1 MDYGSMLRFRDYVN
15 EDIKRKNNLMDKQ
28 QKYNY
33 FLKESSYNRRVKDF
47 KTGEYKEAGRK
58 IMYLLNS
65 STGEKKNLMGY
76 NFNHTICPS
85 YLNYNNKLNIE
96 KVKKII
102 EMYQTEY
109 IKKGEAFFVTYT
121 MPNLVADYTNIEAA
135 NKVVKKANQVVTN
148 MYKQV
153 EKKFGVTGQ
162 IKKYEVTYSYSNGQ
176 LMMHPHFH
184 LLMHFE
190 DVYNVTVLKGKESAR
205 EFIFEY
211 WYKHFLKKYLS
222 NEIEV
227 SAQKS
232 LDLNLS
238 SKAAKGIN
246 IDKLTDKTQKELKE
260 QVDSISKYV
269 LKKLSDAAQEE
280 IIRKVCYGAFD
291 MQRAKYSNL
300 KHEIAGYIG
309 ANSYDY
315 LMSQETFDFAY
326 QHMHNKRILT
336 YQGIFKEIN
345 KKLKLDKIEELE
357 ELEDDAVEYDTVVS
371 FLYSRKHKSYY
382 ISRVNMNLGNFDERL
397 IMEFTDLKET
407 GKDLNER
414 MRSSGLDK
422 STSSSKTQKT
432 LLLEK
437 FFKESFPTWEMLENN
452 QQELDRLEKYKNQ
465 GYIEQ
470 LEISL
475 D

>member
-1 MDYGSMLRFRDYVN
+1 MNYGSMLRFSDYVN
-15 EDIKRKNNLMDKQ
+15 EDIKRKNNLMEKQ

-33 FLKESSYNRRVKDF
+33 YLKESAYNRKVKDYR
-47 KTGEYKEAGRK
+47 TGEYKEAGRK

-76 NFNHTICPS
+76 NFNHTICPA

-102 EMYQTEY
+102 EVYQDEY
-109 IKKGEAFFVTYT
+109 IKKGDSYFPTLT
-121 MPNLVADYTNIEAA
+121 MPNLLADHTNIDAA
-135 NKVVKKANQVVTN
+135 NKIVKKANQVITN
-148 MYKQV
+148 MYKQL
-153 EKKFGVTGQ
+153 EKRFGVTGQ
-162 IKKYEVTYSYSNGQ
+162 IKKYEVTYSYSNNQ
-176 LMMHPHFH
+176 VMMHPHFH
-184 LLMHFE
+184 LLMHFK
-190 DVYNVTVLKGKESAR
+190 DVYNVKIMKGEASAR
-205 EFIFEY
+205 EFIFNY

-222 NEIEV
+222 EEIEA

-238 SKAAKGIN
+238 TNGAKGIS
-246 IDKLTDKTQKELKE
+246 IDKLSQKTQEELE
-260 QVDSISKYV
+260 LYISINQRYV
-269 LKKLSDAAQEE
+269 LNKLSNASYEE
-280 IIRKVCYGAFD
+280 IVRKVCYGAFD
-291 MQRAKYSNL
+291 MQRAKYANL

-309 ANSYDY
+309 ASSYDY
-315 LMSQETFDFAY
+315 LVSQDTFDFAY

-345 KKLKLDKIEELE
+345 KKLKLDQIEELE
-357 ELEDDAVEYDTVVS
+357 ELEEDTTEYDTVVS

-382 ISRVNMNLGNFDERL
+382 ISRVNMDLGNYDERL
-397 IMEFTDLKET
+397 IIEFTDLKKET
-407 GKDLNER
+407 DLNER

-422 STSSSKTQKT
+422 STSSSKTEKI

-437 FFKESFPTWEMLENN
+437 YFRESFPTWEMLERN
-452 QQELDRLEKYKNQ
+452 QTKLDKLEEYKNQ

-470 LEISL
+470 LTISL